1 MPNAAIP
8 DLRKNLC
15 ASRAQAQQN
24 TLRQSGGLISVALFG
39 SILNT
44 SDFTGRME
52 TAPSVTTVAALIG
65 TGIAAVSGE
74 RAARQGTPDAGGDSL
89 TTASPAATNTTSPQG
104 RS

>member
-1 MPNAAIP
+1 MAA
-8 DLRKNLC
+8 
-15 ASRAQAQQN
+15 
-24 TLRQSGGLISVALFG
+24 FG

-44 SDFTGRME
+44 SAFTGRMG
-52 TAPSVTTVAALIG
+52 TALSVPPVAALIGIG

-89 TTASPAATNTTSPQG
+89 TTASSATTNTTSPQG